1 MLNQEINTVPSLE
14 ETEETTPNEVENS
27 WRSCCFSVDKNA
39 TVFISQLSVCI
50 LVISFC
56 MYQLLHSKSCEKD
69 SLYSGLLT
77 LILGIIIPNPRR

>member
-1 MLNQEINTVPSLE
+1 MLNQEINTVPTLE
-14 ETEETTPNEVENS
+14 SVTSDEDKNS

-50 LVISFC
+50 IVICFC